1 MKRDA
6 LAEELRLVG
15 IEAEVEPCID
25 AQGAGRRR
33 ATFHARRG
41 EDGVLRVGFMQPKTH
56 NVLDLAEHPEPI
68 LSEPIQKSV
77 EPVRILARLLLGL
90 KKPVDAVVT
99 STLSGLDIDLRG
111 AGNVPEK
118 VRLALAETA
127 QRLDL
132 ARLSLH
138 GDLVVEPRPP
148 IVRFGRAEV
157 ILPPGGFLQA
167 TEAGEAALAG
177 LVIEGVG
184 SAKRVADLF
193 AGAGTFALR
202 MAEKA
207 LVLAVEQDRTALAA
221 LDRAWRKTQGL
232 KRITQ
237 EARDL
242 FRRPM
247 LPAELK
253 DMDVVVFDPPRAG
266 ADHQA
271 RNIAASRVKRVVAVS
286 CNAQTFSRDL
296 KILADG
302 GFRVEK
308 VTPVDQ
314 FRNSPHT
321 EAVAVLS
328 R

>member
-1 MKRDA
+1 
-6 LAEELRLVG
+6 
-15 IEAEVEPCID
+15 
-25 AQGAGRRR
+25 
-33 ATFHARRG
+33 
-41 EDGVLRVGFMQPKTH
+41 MQPKTH

-77 EPVRILARLLLGL
+77 EPVRTLARLLLGL

-111 AGNVPEK
+111 AGKVPEK
-118 VRLALAETA
+118 TRLALAETA
-127 QRLDL
+127 QQLDL

-138 GDLVVEPRPP
+138 GDLIVEPRPP

-167 TEAGEAALAG
+167 TEAGEEALAALVA
-177 LVIEGVG
+177 EGVG

-221 LDRAWRKTQGL
+221 LDRAWRRTQGL
-232 KRITQ
+232 KQITQ

-247 LPAELK
+247 LAAELK

-286 CNAQTFSRDL
+286 CNAQTLARDL
-296 KILADG
+296 KILVDG
-302 GFRVEK
+302 GFRIEK